1 MLSNDMLIFVFVYDA
16 RFADALFRNSRT
28 IRTSKNSEQD
38 EHSEHLLTEGYR
50 SEWWTLA
57 VVSHSSSEHS
67 DLNEIINLIQ
77 VDMSRDGALTDLLQ
91 YYDPISMDII
101 LPQN

>member
-1 MLSNDMLIFVFVYDA
+1 MLS
-16 RFADALFRNSRT
+16 ADVWFRNSRT
-28 IRTSKNSEQD
+28 IRTPKNSGQD
-38 EHSEHLLTEGYR
+38 EHSEHLLTEGYG
-50 SEWWTLA
+50 SDWWTLA
-57 VVSHSSSEHS
+57 VVSHSSTEHS

-77 VDMSRDGALTDLLQ
+77 VDMGKDGALTDLLQ